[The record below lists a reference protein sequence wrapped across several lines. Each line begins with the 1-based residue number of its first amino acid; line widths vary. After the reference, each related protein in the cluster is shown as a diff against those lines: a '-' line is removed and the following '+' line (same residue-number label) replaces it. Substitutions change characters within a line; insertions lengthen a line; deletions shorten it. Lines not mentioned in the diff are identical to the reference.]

1 MVIKRREMILKEDE
15 LELEAKECNFCRSNL
30 NNKRKVYNAQKL
42 PIVNYYFCNECY
54 VCFSNRQ
61 PKDTALEKIYSPVNY
76 TSTLTSS
83 DDLTVKLAKRIAKQI
98 SITKNILK
106 EIKVLDFGGGNG
118 NLSKKISSEL
128 LKLGYESK
136 CTVIDI
142 HNSIQKDDNIEFVNA
157 KEINKIKNKFDLVL
171 ASAVLEH
178 LKAPKAILDKLIQLT
193 GKKGFFYAR
202 TPWEEPL
209 AKFIPN
215 YKLRWPRHLFDMG
228 GDFWNKYLSG
238 YNKNKINIIW
248 FRPSII
254 ETSIYNIFKFLASFV
269 LKSIAVIELFLRNL
283 FPKKNQSK
291 IPYFKLVGGWEV
303 LIQIK

>member
-1 MVIKRREMILKEDE
+1 MILKEDE
-15 LELEAKECNFCRSNL
+15 LELETKKCNFCHSNF
-30 NNKRKVYNAQKL
+30 NNQKKVYSAQEL
-42 PIVNYYFCNECY
+42 PIVDYYFCSDCY
-54 VCFSNRQ
+54 VSFSNRQ
-61 PKDTALEKIYSPVNY
+61 PKDIALEKIYNPVNY
-76 TSTLTSS
+76 TSKLTSS

-98 SITKNILK
+98 SIKKNNLK
-106 EIKVLDFGGGNG
+106 VIRVLDFGGGNG

-142 HNSIQKDDNIEFVNA
+142 HNSIDKDDNIKFVKA
-157 KEINKIKNKFDLVL
+157 KEMNKIKNKFDLVL

-178 LKAPKAILDKLIQLT
+178 LKSPKATLDKLIQLT
-193 GKKGFFYAR
+193 EKGGFFYAR
-202 TPWEEPL
+202 TPWDGPL

-215 YKLRWPRHLFDMG
+215 YKLRWPQHLFDMG
-228 GDFWNKYLSG
+228 GDFWNKYLTMH
-238 YNKNKINIIW
+238 NKNKITIIW

-254 ETSIYNIFKFLASFV
+254 ETSIRNFFKFNAAFV

-283 FPKKNQSK
+283 FSKKNPSK